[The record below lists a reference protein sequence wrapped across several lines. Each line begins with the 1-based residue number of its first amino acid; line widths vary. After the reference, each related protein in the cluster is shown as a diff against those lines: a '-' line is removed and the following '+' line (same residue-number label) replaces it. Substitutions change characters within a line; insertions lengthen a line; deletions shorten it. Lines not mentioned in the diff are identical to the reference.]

1 VFGIWGLTSLGLLLV
16 GARVLLLEEV
26 SWSSS
31 VVGAVVGIMA
41 LVKADRKPAEY
52 GGKRI
57 AIAGIVTNSVSLV
70 IAIAGLIATGRVFW
84 YRT

>member
-1 VFGIWGLTSLGLLLV
+1 MFGIWGLTSLGLLLV
-16 GARVLLLEEV
+16 GARVLVLDEV
-26 SWSSS
+26 SWSGS
-31 VVGAVVGIMA
+31 VVWTVVGIVA
-41 LVKADRKPAEY
+41 LVKANRKPAEY

-70 IAIAGLIATGRVFW
+70 IAIAGLIATGSVFW